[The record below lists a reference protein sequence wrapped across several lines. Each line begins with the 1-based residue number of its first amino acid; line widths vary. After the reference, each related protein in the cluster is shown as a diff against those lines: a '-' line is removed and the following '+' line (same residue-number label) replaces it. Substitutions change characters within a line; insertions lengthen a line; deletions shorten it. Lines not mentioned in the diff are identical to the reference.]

1 MSEDARHDVP
11 FKILHSGYVKKQRVS
26 GTSVVASLS
35 GSLTRRRWKCRYLEL
50 HPTTLVWVRHHG
62 AATESTS
69 TGYIEGLHRRAASK
83 GYILIDAST
92 KILEIPPL
100 LGHTG
105 TIIVRCPAENRA
117 LSFRCSSVDEHREWF
132 DQIAAVIKGAVQ
144 KSNSEAHIVRRL
156 SGSFVTGADGK
167 LSRLETFQS
176 EQSSSKGMPFSSS
189 DEGSDEGGDSINM
202 ASAASEARL
211 LAIAGNS
218 TCADCTTS
226 DPVHYPNTPAWG
238 SCNLGVL
245 FCIRC
250 AGIHRLMGV
259 HVSKVLSIRI
269 DTWSEEQLEAMEAKG
284 NAAVN
289 AQLEAEVRRNDGLYP
304 LIRSVAA
311 SRSPDLP
318 PKSMEEATLTLSTDP
333 DLNLN
338 A

>member
-1 MSEDARHDVP
+1 MSEAAHHDVP
-11 FKILHSGYVKKQRVS
+11 FKILHSGHVKKQRVS

-132 DQIAAVIKGAVQ
+132 DQIAAVIEGAVQ
-144 KSNSEAHIVRRL
+144 KSNSEGHIVRRL

-176 EQSSSKGMPFSSS
+176 EQSSSKGMPSSQPVPFSSS
-189 DEGSDEGGDSINM
+189 DDGADEGNDEGGDCINM
-202 ASAASEARL
+202 AGPESEAGCLPSR
-211 LAIAGNS
+211 ATRPAR
-218 TCADCTTS
+218 TARHRTPCTTQTHQRGARATWAS
-226 DPVHYPNTPAWG
+226 SFAPA
-238 SCNLGVL
+238 
-245 FCIRC
+245 
-250 AGIHRLMGV
+250 
-259 HVSKVLSIRI
+259 
-269 DTWSEEQLEAMEAKG
+269 
-284 NAAVN
+284 
-289 AQLEAEVRRNDGLYP
+289 VR
-304 LIRSVAA
+304 A
-311 SRSPDLP
+311 ST
-318 PKSMEEATLTLSTDP
+318 A
-333 DLNLN
+333 
-338 A
+338 